1 MVFPGMSIV
10 VLILV
15 FVLLFRFMTSKNR
28 LKKEE
33 LAKEQQERMEA
44 LEGIVHP
51 KSFLY
56 AEDFHM
62 PLYRVMFILHAKA
75 CHKGVPFTNRMVE
88 HLDDNMRALF
98 EHELGITIV
107 TASSHFVELK
117 KLLREHGLMALPSVD
132 K

>member
-1 MVFPGMSIV
+1 MVLSWMGIV
-10 VLILV
+10 AHIAV
-15 FVLLFRFMTSKNR
+15 FVLLIRFKLSKNR
-28 LKKEE
+28 MKKEE

-51 KSFLY
+51 KSFLH
-56 AEDFHM
+56 AEAFHM
-62 PLYRVMFILHAKA
+62 PLYRVMFVLHAKA

-117 KLLREHGLMALPSVD
+117 KLLREHGLMAAPLVD

>member
-1 MVFPGMSIV
+1 MVLSWMGIV
-10 VLILV
+10 AHIAV
-15 FVLLFRFMTSKNR
+15 FVFLIRFKLSKNR
-28 LKKEE
+28 MKKEE
-33 LAKEQQERMEA
+33 LAKEQQERMEV

-51 KSFLY
+51 KSFLH

-117 KLLREHGLMALPSVD
+117 KLLREHGLMAAPLVD

>member
-1 MVFPGMSIV
+1 MVFSGGSIV
-10 VLILV
+10 ALVVV
-15 FVLLFRFMTSKNR
+15 FVLLIRFMVSKNR
-28 LKKEE
+28 MKKEE

-51 KSFLY
+51 KAFLH
-56 AEDFHM
+56 AEDFHT

-98 EHELGITIV
+98 EHELGITIM

-117 KLLREHGLMALPSVD
+117 KLLREHGLMAAPLVD

>member
-1 MVFPGMSIV
+1 MVFSGMRIV
-10 VLILV
+10 ALVVV
-15 FVLLFRFMTSKNR
+15 FVLLIRFMASKNR
-28 LKKEE
+28 MKKEE

-51 KSFLY
+51 KALLH

-117 KLLREHGLMALPSVD
+117 KLLREHGLMAAPLVD